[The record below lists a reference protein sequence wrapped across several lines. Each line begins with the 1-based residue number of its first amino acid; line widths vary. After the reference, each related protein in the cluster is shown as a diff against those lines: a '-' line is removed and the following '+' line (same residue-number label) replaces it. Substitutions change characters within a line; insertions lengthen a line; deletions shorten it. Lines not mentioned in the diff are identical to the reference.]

1 MRKHDPYSDFWK
13 LSCSV
18 RKTQKAAETVHQSD
32 RRGNS
37 NLSRETSQGT
47 TTESQGSGHC
57 RKAALNSGADEFTD
71 LLGIYSLTSSPP
83 ATFRNLNDYD
93 VGAMVRHPSVLPSS
107 RAHQNREIR
116 YGSDCDQGQR
126 RPGGAC
132 LSPM

>member
-57 RKAALNSGADEFTD
+57 RKAALNIRAVA
-71 LLGIYSLTSSPP
+71 YPK
-83 ATFRNLNDYD
+83 RRQCWYD
-93 VGAMVRHPSVLPSS
+93 G
-107 RAHQNREIR
+107 
-116 YGSDCDQGQR
+116 
-126 RPGGAC
+126 RP
-132 LSPM
+132 